1 MAIRSTATVLFAFQL
16 ASLPLAN
23 AQTQPEQY
31 LPQLQLRV
39 KEKLSVSNPLGNLR
53 GIHFR
58 CDDSGNLYYRP
69 AESASSGPIV
79 RVSADGQKVT
89 TIDLEP
95 LADFG
100 DSDRII
106 AWTIG
111 LRGEVHLI
119 AYNKEGHPCL
129 LTFDDEGELKSAG
142 KLDSQ
147 YIFLHLAIFPTGELL
162 AGGLRETG
170 ESDALGEPYTAIF
183 DRNGKLIKELSF
195 PGDVNGYTAKAQG
208 NDSKPSGAPIALG
221 GEVPADDGN
230 IYLMRKTEKHLIFVT
245 SPAGE
250 VVRKLNLVPPR
261 DGWDWQNFF
270 VAGGKIVV
278 ESFKGDSAE
287 PTIGATLYSVYDAES
302 SERQLDYEI
311 TPEISGPLVCYT
323 PNQFTFMVTQ
333 DDRGSA
339 IIHAIPK

>member
-16 ASLPLAN
+16 ASLPLGN
-23 AQTQPEQY
+23 AQTPPEKY
-31 LPQLQLRV
+31 VPQLQLRV
-39 KEKLSVSNPLGNLR
+39 KEKLPISSLVGNLR
-53 GIHFR
+53 GIHIR
-58 CDDSGNLYYRP
+58 CDDNGNLYYRP
-69 AESASSGPIV
+69 AESDWSGPIM
-79 RVSADGQKVT
+79 RVSADGHKVT
-89 TIDLEP
+89 TIDLKLLP
-95 LADFG
+95 DFG
-100 DSDRII
+100 DSDRIVT
-106 AWTIG
+106 WTSG
-111 LRGEVHLI
+111 LRGEVHVI

-129 LTFDDEGELKSAG
+129 LTFDDEGELQSSG
-142 KLDSQ
+142 NLDSQ
-147 YIFLHLAIFPTGELL
+147 FIFFHLAVFPTGELL
-162 AGGLRETG
+162 AAGIRETG
-170 ESDALGEPYTAIF
+170 ESEALGEPYTAIF

-195 PGDVNGYTAKAQG
+195 PGDVKTYSAKAQG

-221 GEVPADDGN
+221 DAVPAADGN
-230 IYLMRKTEKHLIFVT
+230 IYLMRKTEKHLLFVI

-250 VVRKLNLVPPR
+250 VVRKLNLVPTR

-270 VAGGKIVV
+270 VAGGKVVV

-287 PTIGATLYSVYDAES
+287 QTIGATLYSVYDADS